1 MNRITVMAAVSLAC
15 IASGCGGNV
24 DPNRPETYAVSGTVT
39 YQGKAVEG
47 ALVFFHPADKGLPGA
62 VGRTDAD
69 GRYLLT
75 TFGASDGAVAG
86 QYNVTVVRYD
96 QPPLPANPDHEP
108 SDYEAIADEVRP
120 SAPMRSLLP
129 PQYSV
134 AAGSGLTATVRP
146 GDANTVDLH
155 LR

>member
-1 MNRITVMAAVSLAC
+1 MNRIAVALAVSL
-15 IASGCGGNV
+15 ISVASGCGKRA
-24 DPNRPETYAVSGTVT
+24 DPNRPETHAVSGTVT

-47 ALVFFHPADKGLPGA
+47 AIVFFHPVDRAVPGA

-69 GRYLLT
+69 GSYLLT

-96 QPPLPANPDHEP
+96 HPSLPANPDHEP
-108 SDYEAIADEVRP
+108 SDYEVIADDVRP
-120 SAPMRSLLP
+120 SAPAKSLLP

-134 AAGSGLTATVRP
+134 AAGSGLTATVKP